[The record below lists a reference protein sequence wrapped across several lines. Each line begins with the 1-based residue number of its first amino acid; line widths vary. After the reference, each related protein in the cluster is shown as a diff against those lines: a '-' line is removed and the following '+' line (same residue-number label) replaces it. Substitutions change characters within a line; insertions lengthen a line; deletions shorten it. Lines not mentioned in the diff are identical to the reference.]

1 MGAFTTFEFTENLS
15 QTGWL
20 AAGTIP
26 AFTLSAEIEEG
37 PGFNITLPALTS
49 EATALTG
56 EAATVAQTL
65 PAPTLEATAQQE
77 PYANI
82 TMPALSDWTL
92 DIWVTAGTVV
102 AARLPMPESSITV
115 IAGGITTLAE
125 TLTAFTIEAASGA
138 DTRLEVPPLSLAA
151 TLAPGRNATAALTLP
166 LPTIE
171 ATASASLNPGAAMSA
186 GLFLPLPTIE
196 ATAVQTEIY
205 SVDVTLPAA
214 VSLSAQVESGAV
226 TTISVSLPVHTLS
239 STGLS
244 GTVSTLLEALPALE
258 AEASMLWAGTATVD
272 QTLPAIQ
279 ALAAAIQV
287 TTDALGTPQAWVLNL
302 RNLGLTEYTNW
313 AFNSMTY
320 FNGKYIGASEAGVI
334 ELGVQDH
341 EDDTTDIPA
350 RFRTGKH
357 DMDSSF
363 LKRVPHGYLECEADG
378 DVLVSTLTSEDGQRD
393 YLVPWNGNDE
403 VQNRRVNF
411 GRGPKSKHWQFEF
424 ANREGSHFRVVALDS
439 LPRRSH
445 RRVQ

>member
-1 MGAFTTFEFTENLS
+1 MIFTTFEFTENLS
-15 QTGWL
+15 HTGWL

-26 AFTLSAEIEEG
+26 ALTSSGTIEEG
-37 PGFNITLPALTS
+37 PGFNVTLPAFTS
-49 EATALTG
+49 EATSVTG
-56 EAATVAQTL
+56 EVATVAQTL
-65 PAPTLEATAQQE
+65 PVATLDAVAQQE
-77 PYANI
+77 PYANV
-82 TMPALSDWTL
+82 TMPALSSWTL
-92 DIWVTAGTVV
+92 DIYVTAGTTFAVT
-102 AARLPMPESSITV
+102 MPRWVSEITV
-115 IAGGITTLAE
+115 LTGGITTLEETVPAITAE
-125 TLTAFTIEAASGA
+125 IATGA
-138 DTRLEVPPLSLAA
+138 DAQLELPAPTIDAAAQAGSLA
-151 TLAPGRNATAALTLP
+151 TCVLALP

-171 ATASASLNPGAAMSA
+171 A
-186 GLFLPLPTIE
+186 
-196 ATAVQTEIY
+196 V
-205 SVDVTLPAA
+205 
-214 VSLSAQVESGAV
+214 SAQAV
-226 TTISVSLPVHTLS
+226 TTAFAATLPLFSIEGQVEVGNTATIAVSLPVHTLS
-239 STGLS
+239 AAGLS
-244 GTVSTLLEALPALE
+244 GSVSTLLEVLPLLE
-258 AEASMLWAGTATVD
+258 SEATMVWAGTATFD

-279 ALAAAIQV
+279 ALAVAIQV
-287 TTDALGTPQAWVLNL
+287 TTDALGAPQAWVLNL

-320 FNGKYIGASEAGVI
+320 FNGKYIGASEAGII

-341 EDDTTDIPA
+341 EDGTTDIPA

-363 LKRVPHGYLECEADG
+363 LKRVPYGYLECEADG

-424 ANREGSHFRVVALDS
+424 ANREGSHFRIVALDS